1 MRVRNAAIVRPRLN
15 SRTDVSACLT
25 LRLVAALVLAGLPS
39 ALHAQQHPQTV
50 PELRLDAT
58 SARMSRLEL
67 SGGAVVPIGI
77 YTRLALTAGAGMARE
92 HRLYHTVGRADAIAR
107 FELDPLKQHSEGAYL
122 GGGISLLGDSGPHVR
137 AWLALVA
144 GLELKQRGGWV
155 PAVEV
160 GLGGGARVAVSLRRG
175 MELWR

>member
-1 MRVRNAAIVRPRLN
+1 MSVR
-15 SRTDVSACLT
+15 LT
-25 LRLVAALVLAGLPS
+25 LRVVTALALAAVPL
-39 ALHAQQHPQTV
+39 ALHAQEHPQTV

-58 SARMSRLEL
+58 SAHVSRLEL
-67 SGGAVVPIGI
+67 SAGAVVPIGI

-92 HRLYHTVGRADAIAR
+92 YGLYHTVGRADAIAR
-107 FELDPLKQHSEGAYL
+107 FELDPLKQHSQGAYL

-144 GLELKQRGGWV
+144 GLELKQRRGWV
-155 PAVEV
+155 PALEL